1 MQLQEMSCG
10 TVMQRNAVLLN
21 GQGEQYLDPV
31 IPVAL
36 GGVAESPSGAPTHG
50 GAVCGHADVKSHVT
64 TVLGTASVWH
74 ATT

>member
-1 MQLQEMSCG
+1 MSG
-10 TVMQRNAVLLN
+10 STVEQRDAVLLN
-21 GQGEQYLDPV
+21 GQFEQYLDPG
-31 IPVAL
+31 IPAAL

-50 GAVCGHADVKSHVT
+50 GAVCGHADVKSHVI